1 MRVSNKFRKTICQS
15 LDKNRPILEK
25 YNFAPVL
32 GGFYSAHID
41 HYPIRIKPDDIWLLI
56 VQAFS
61 NHVNLNSEDL
71 RKYFVNFTGKKSL
84 VCSFILDDSKQINQK
99 IASDF
104 SAQINSQMEKYLGKE
119 LLNTLTPNFTTT
131 DYNSTIIFK
140 ISIMNA
146 FKKYFEYKI
155 FGMSGCGIPYIILE
169 GTFEDYENIISKA
182 IKLKKYKFSWYID
195 RIIPHIKKMAEAKK
209 GKIDTY
215 FFQNIIQKSEVTE
228 WAGGMSGIGGHDI
241 KVDVISGWFLNF
253 FAYDSKGNKL
263 ETDSIKIKELSN
275 LADQMLNV
283 PFEFYSQKKKLI
295 I

>member
-1 MRVSNKFRKTICQS
+1 MVINCS
-15 LDKNRPILEK
+15 
-25 YNFAPVL
+25 
-32 GGFYSAHID
+32 
-41 HYPIRIKPDDIWLLI
+41 
-56 VQAFS
+56 AFS

-84 VCSFILDDSKQINQK
+84 VFSFILDDSKQINQK

-104 SAQINSQMEKYLGKE
+104 SVQINTQMEKYLGEE
-119 LLNTLTPNFTTT
+119 LLNALTPNFTTT

-146 FKKYFEYKI
+146 FKKYFEYKMV
-155 FGMSGCGIPYIILE
+155 GLSGCGIPYIILE
-169 GTFEDYENIISKA
+169 GAYEEYENIISKA
-182 IKLKKYKFSWYID
+182 EKLKKYKFGWYID

-215 FFQNIIQKSEVTE
+215 FFKNIIQQSEVTE
-228 WAGGMSGIGGHDI
+228 WAGGLSGRGGHDI
-241 KVDVISGWFLNF
+241 KVDIISGWFLSF

-263 ETDSIKIKELSN
+263 EKDSIKINELSS

-283 PFEFYSQKKKLI
+283 PFEFYSQ
-295 I
+295 